1 MTDTALFF
9 AAIFTALSLS
19 EFSPSSET
27 GPSGDSVSSPL
38 TPAGVTETHGG

>member
-1 MTDTALFF
+1 MTDVTLFF
-9 AAIFTALSLS
+9 AAIFTALTIS

-27 GPSGDSVSSPL
+27 GPSGDSVSSPP